1 MCGLKMRLWAK
12 RSMALQRRRFS
23 LSHQQYLTSPL
34 TLAKC
39 VLCSFLWEL
48 LHSKVPSNV
57 CQQDSNWFMLM
68 IVTVQRNGHIY
79 PEHVRNSFVVSFA
92 LEVSAAFVLCEFLL
106 NEVLEATE
114 RQGLAYFLC
123 QGLWKKDFPQL
134 LTFLAW
140 NCARCKWKWCS
151 LNDKFVVL

>member
-1 MCGLKMRLWAK
+1 M
-12 RSMALQRRRFS
+12 
-23 LSHQQYLTSPL
+23 
-34 TLAKC
+34 
-39 VLCSFLWEL
+39 
-48 LHSKVPSNV
+48 PSNV

-92 LEVSAAFVLCEFLL
+92 LEVSAAFVLCDFLL

-123 QGLWKKDFPQL
+123 QGL
-134 LTFLAW
+134 
-140 NCARCKWKWCS
+140 
-151 LNDKFVVL
+151 